1 MAKSIGYC
9 ATITSLPHDAP
20 PDGWRREQPE
30 PYRYCDHSIS
40 RPWPGSGEIDWI
52 HRRRREGAGHTRY
65 MEPEWARD
73 LRDQCSDTGTAVF
86 LKHM

>member
-1 MAKSIGYC
+1 MAGAESSRNLQILGPFD
-9 ATITSLPHDAP
+9 L
-20 PDGWRREQPE
+20 
-30 PYRYCDHSIS
+30 

-73 LRDQCSDTGTAVF
+73 LREQCSDTGTAVF